1 MDTLTFSFSL
11 NSPIH
16 VPFVHRCGVVTLGVF
31 VVVCSSPVLRSML
44 WGLQPASTP
53 FPVVLSTSRRYYHV
67 SIGVAPKRAAL
78 AAASEELQVAKT
90 KLADAETQLADVMKK
105 IHDLETSYNNAVTKK
120 QELEEEMERCKIR
133 LASAMKLI
141 GGLGGEEA
149 RWQSSS
155 EALTVSF
162 NQLSGSVVRVD
173 AGVGLCGLRGLRGLL
188 CGVELPVYRANSE
201 TGLAHVFCVGIA
213 LTLYCSF

>member
-1 MDTLTFSFSL
+1 MYL
-11 NSPIH
+11 
-16 VPFVHRCGVVTLGVF
+16 VHLCGVVTLGVF

-44 WGLQPASTP
+44 WGLQPASSTP

-173 AGVGLCGLRGLRGLL
+173 AGVGLLWSSVVFCGLLWSSLWCGTSSVPSQLYDRLL
-188 CGVELPVYRANSE
+188 
-201 TGLAHVFCVGIA
+201 THVCCVGIA
-213 LTLYCSF
+213 LTLFCSF

>member
-1 MDTLTFSFSL
+1 MYY
-11 NSPIH
+11 
-16 VPFVHRCGVVTLGVF
+16 FVHLCGVVTLGVF

-44 WGLQPASTP
+44 WGIQPASTP

-173 AGVGLCGLRGLRGLL
+173 AGVGLLWSSVVFVVFCGLL
-188 CGVELPVYRANSE
+188 CGVELPVYRANST
-201 TGLAHVFCVGIA
+201 TGLTHVCCVGIA
-213 LTLYCSF
+213 LTLVLFDCCR

>member
-1 MDTLTFSFSL
+1 MYY
-11 NSPIH
+11 
-16 VPFVHRCGVVTLGVF
+16 FVHLCGVVTLGVF
-31 VVVCSSPVLRSML
+31 VVVCSSPVLRSIL

-173 AGVGLCGLRGLRGLL
+173 AGVGLRGLL
-188 CGVELPVYRANSE
+188 WSSV
-201 TGLAHVFCVGIA
+201 VFFVVWNFQCTEP
-213 LTLYCSF
+213 TLRQA

>member
-1 MDTLTFSFSL
+1 MCLSL
-11 NSPIH
+11 
-16 VPFVHRCGVVTLGVF
+16 CL
-31 VVVCSSPVLRSML
+31 SPVLRSIL

-53 FPVVLSTSRRYYHV
+53 FPAVLSTSRRYYHV

-173 AGVGLCGLRGLRGLL
+173 AGVGLLWSSVVFFVVFCDLL
-188 CGVELPVYRANSE
+188 CGVELPVYRANST
-201 TGLAHVFCVGIA
+201 TGLTHVFCVGIA
-213 LTLYCSF
+213 PTNVFVLFDFCR

>member
-1 MDTLTFSFSL
+1 MYLLFIFALWFGDAWC
-11 NSPIH
+11 
-16 VPFVHRCGVVTLGVF
+16 VCRCVF
-31 VVVCSSPVLRSML
+31 VACSAFHFVGHPTRLD
-44 WGLQPASTP
+44 P

-173 AGVGLCGLRGLRGLL
+173 AGVGLRGLL
-188 CGVELPVYRANSE
+188 WSSV
-201 TGLAHVFCVGIA
+201 VFLVVWNFQCTEP
-213 LTLYCSF
+213 TLRQA

>member
-1 MDTLTFSFSL
+1 M
-11 NSPIH
+11 
-16 VPFVHRCGVVTLGVF
+16 TLGVF
-31 VVVCSSPVLRSML
+31 VVVCSSPVLRSIL
-44 WGLQPASTP
+44 WGIQPASTP

-90 KLADAETQLADVMKK
+90 KLADAETQLADVMKR

-173 AGVGLCGLRGLRGLL
+173 AGVGLLWSSVVFVVFVIFVVFCGLL
-188 CGVELPVYRANSE
+188 CGVELPVYRANST
-201 TGLAHVFCVGIA
+201 TGLTHVFCVGIA
-213 LTLYCSF
+213 LTLVLFDFCR

>member
-1 MDTLTFSFSL
+1 MDSWTHGHIDFLFLVEFSNTCTFCSSL
-11 NSPIH
+11 
-16 VPFVHRCGVVTLGVF
+16 RCGLVTLGVF
-31 VVVCSSPVLRSML
+31 VVVCSSPVLRSIL
-44 WGLQPASTP
+44 WGIQPASTP
-53 FPVVLSTSRRYYHV
+53 FPAVLSTSRRYYHV

-173 AGVGLCGLRGLRGLL
+173 DGVGLRGLL
-188 CGVELPVYRANSE
+188 WSSWWCGTSSVPSQ
-201 TGLAHVFCVGIA
+201 
-213 LTLYCSF
+213 LYDRLDARVLCWNYTE